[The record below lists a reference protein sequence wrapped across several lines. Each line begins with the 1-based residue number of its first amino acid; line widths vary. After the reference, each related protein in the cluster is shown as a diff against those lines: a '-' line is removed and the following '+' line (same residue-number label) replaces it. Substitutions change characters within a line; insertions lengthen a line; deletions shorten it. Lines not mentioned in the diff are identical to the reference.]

1 MTEQTY
7 TIPSQSIV
15 VPPHSVMEVGIVFGN
30 ARKKGVVDLF
40 LEFDG
45 TDIFEGFVCCNN
57 NNIQTLSDATM
68 PLYLAG

>member
-1 MTEQTY
+1 
-7 TIPSQSIV
+7 
-15 VPPHSVMEVGIVFGN
+15 MEVGIVFGN